1 MAVKS
6 KKFRVAR
13 EGATTDGRKISREW
27 ITQMAANYD
36 PKVYGARI
44 NLEHIKGI
52 HPDSTFRAYGDV
64 LSLSTEEEKGKL
76 YLLAELS
83 PTDDAIELNKKRQK
97 VYSSI
102 EVNPSFADTGE
113 AYLIGIALTDDPAS
127 LGTEMMEFSSKAKVN
142 PLSSRKNHPDNIF
155 TAVDDEFV
163 LDFSGIGEENDR
175 TSLLDTVK
183 AFFSKHK
190 KFSDSQLESF
200 RVDLEE
206 TLELLV
212 EKFSKVNAPSVSDF
226 NALKKAHDELHEQ
239 FTALQQ
245 KLDKTPNRQHHRS
258 TATGNNGNRIET
270 DC

>member
-1 MAVKS
+1 MATKS

-64 LSLSTEEEKGKL
+64 ISLSTEEEKGKL

-83 PTDDAIELNKKRQK
+83 PTEEAIELNRKRQK
-97 VYSSI
+97 VYTSI

-113 AYLIGIALTDDPAS
+113 AYLVGIAFTDDPAS

-142 PLSSRKNHPDNIF
+142 PLSSRKSHPDNIF

-163 LDFSGIGEENDR
+163 LDFSDIADEADR

-183 AFFSKHK
+183 SFFSKHK
-190 KFSDSQLESF
+190 KFADSQLESF
-200 RVDLEE
+200 RADLEE
-206 TLELLV
+206 TLQLLV
-212 EKFSKVNAPSVSDF
+212 ERFSKINAPSVTDF
-226 NALKKAHDELHEQ
+226 KALKKAHEDLQAQFSELKE
-239 FTALQQ
+239 
-245 KLDKTPNRQHHRS
+245 KLDKTPSRQNHRS
-258 TATGNNGNRIET
+258 TATGNNGNTVET

>member
-27 ITQMAANYD
+27 IKQMAANYD

-64 LSLSTEEEKGKL
+64 LSLSTEEENGKL

-83 PTDDAIELNKKRQK
+83 PTDDAVELNKKRQK

-113 AYLIGIALTDDPAS
+113 AYLVGIALTDDPAS

-142 PLSSRKNHPDNIF
+142 PLSSRKSHPDNIF
-155 TAVDDEFV
+155 TAVDEEFV
-163 LDFSGIGEENDR
+163 LDFSEASKDSEKS
-175 TSLLDTVK
+175 SLLDTVK
-183 AFFSKHK
+183 TFFTKHK
-190 KFSDSQLESF
+190 KFADSQLESF
-200 RVDLEE
+200 RADLEK
-206 TLELLV
+206 TLELMV
-212 EKFSKVNAPSVSDF
+212 ENFSKVSTPSVTDF
-226 NALKKAHDELHEQ
+226 NALKKAHDELKEE
-239 FTALQQ
+239 FAALQE
-245 KLDKTPNRQHHRS
+245 KLDKTPNRQLHRS
-258 TATGNNGNRIET
+258 KATGNNSNRIET

>member
-1 MAVKS
+1 MAKQS

-36 PKVYGARI
+36 PKVFGARI
-44 NLEHIKGI
+44 NLEHIKGL

-64 LSLSTEEEKGKL
+64 ISLSTEEEKGKL

-113 AYLIGIALTDDPAS
+113 AYLVGIALTDDPAS

-142 PLSSRKNHPDNIF
+142 PLTSRKAHPDNIF
-155 TAVDDEFV
+155 TAVDEEFL
-163 LDFSGIGEENDR
+163 LDFSSIGEEADR

-183 AFFSKHK
+183 SFFSKHK
-190 KFSDSQLESF
+190 KFADAQLESF
-200 RVDLEE
+200 RADLEE

-212 EKFSKVNAPSVSDF
+212 DKFSKINAPSVSDF
-226 NALKKAHDELHEQ
+226 NALKKSHDDLQAE
-239 FTALQQ
+239 FTALQK
-245 KLDKTPNRQHHRS
+245 KLDNTSGRQHHRT
-258 TATGNNGNRIET
+258 TATGNNGNRVET

>member
-1 MAVKS
+1 MKKS

-27 ITQMAANYD
+27 IKQMAANYD

-44 NLEHIKGI
+44 NLEHIKGL

-64 LSLSTEEEKGKL
+64 LSLSTEEDKGKI
-76 YLLAELS
+76 YLIAELS

-113 AYLIGIALTDDPAS
+113 AYLVGIALTDDPAS

-155 TAVDDEFV
+155 TAVDEEFL
-163 LDFSGIGEENDR
+163 LDFSDIGNEDEKN
-175 TSLLDTVK
+175 SLLDSVK
-183 AFFSKHK
+183 TFFSKHK
-190 KFSDSQLESF
+190 KFTDGQFESF
-200 RVDLEE
+200 RADLEK
-206 TLELLV
+206 TMELLV
-212 EKFSKVNAPSVSDF
+212 EKISANTAPSVSEF
-226 NALKKAHDELHEQ
+226 NILKKAHDDLLVEFNNLK
-239 FTALQQ
+239 T
-245 KLDKTPNRQHHRS
+245 KLDSTPSRQNHRS
-258 TATGNNGNRIET
+258 TATGNNGNIVQT